1 MYGSKR
7 LSLPVHSV
15 QGEALGCVYF
25 FAVKSNL
32 RLLLLKTGVVGGEL

>member
-7 LSLPVHSV
+7 LSLPVHSG

-32 RLLLLKTGVVGGEL
+32 HFSQDRRGRR